1 MAVYTEV
8 YSSANEMYELSEK
21 KDVLKYT
28 VKRNGKNNETS
39 YNRSDL
45 EPSKDKFDKV
55 GEGRDYIVEAQ
66 YDESSCGGRL
76 PRYLRISEKKNRNR
90 WIYYR

>member
-28 VKRNGKNNETS
+28 VKRNGKTTKPHII
-39 YNRSDL
+39 DL
-45 EPSKDKFDKV
+45 
-55 GEGRDYIVEAQ
+55 I
-66 YDESSCGGRL
+66 
-76 PRYLRISEKKNRNR
+76 
-90 WIYYR
+90 

>member
-45 EPSKDKFDKV
+45 EPSEDKFDKV

-66 YDESSCGGRL
+66 YNEGSYGGRL
-76 PRYLRISEKKNRNR
+76 PRYLRISERKNRNR
-90 WIYYR
+90 WTYYR